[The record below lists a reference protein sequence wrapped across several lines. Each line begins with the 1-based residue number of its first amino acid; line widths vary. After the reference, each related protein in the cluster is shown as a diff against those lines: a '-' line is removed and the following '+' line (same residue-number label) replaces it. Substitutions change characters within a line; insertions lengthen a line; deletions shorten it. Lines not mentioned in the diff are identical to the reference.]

1 MEKICYKCRSY
12 PICNRCLNKSKN
24 FCSHYNEP
32 LPRAWLNEEA
42 LESVENYES
51 ALKIIEKEL
60 GFDAVDY
67 TTNLCEKLTE
77 VETCWQFMD
86 IVSNA
91 VEAGVCSRL

>member
-1 MEKICYKCRSY
+1 MEKICYKCRNY

-77 VETCWQFMD
+77 VEICWQFMD